1 MMDLSTLRWVLL
13 VSLSITLLFV
23 WYRRFRVNTL
33 SKEVPVVK
41 HAELTRI
48 DVAYHPERLKLSMTV
63 PRTQEMHAAV
73 LDEGWNEVKQFP
85 AHLLEQGRPE
95 WVLEISGLRPGR
107 YYVRLTSSGQSTER
121 MFILRGA

>member
-1 MMDLSTLRWVLL
+1 MDLSTLRWVLL
-13 VSLSITLLFV
+13 VSLSITLVFV

-33 SKEVPVVK
+33 ANEVPVVK
-41 HAELTRI
+41 HAELTQL

-63 PRTQEMHAAV
+63 PRDQEMHAAV
-73 LDEGWNEVKQFP
+73 LDEGWNEVKRFP
-85 AHLLEQGRPE
+85 ARLLERGRPE
-95 WVLEISGLRPGR
+95 WVLEVSGLAPGR

>member
-1 MMDLSTLRWVLL
+1 MELSTLRWVLL

-23 WYRRFRVNTL
+23 WYRRFRITTL
-33 SKEVPVVK
+33 AKEVPVVK
-41 HAELTRI
+41 HAELTQL

-73 LDEGWNEVKQFP
+73 LDEGWNEVKRFP
-85 AHLLEQGRPE
+85 AQLLEEGRPE
-95 WVLEISGLRPGR
+95 WVLEVSGLAAGR
-107 YYVRLTSSGQSTER
+107 YYIRLTSSGQSTER

>member
-1 MMDLSTLRWVLL
+1 MDLSTLRWVLL

-41 HAELTRI
+41 HAELTQL
-48 DVAYHPERLKLSMTV
+48 DVAYHPERLRLSMTV
-63 PRTQEMHAAV
+63 PRAQEMHAAV
-73 LDEGWNEVKQFP
+73 LDDGWNEVKRFP
-85 AHLLEQGRPE
+85 ARLLEQGRPE
-95 WVLEISGLRPGR
+95 WVLEIGGLLPGR

-121 MFILRGA
+121 MFILHGA